1 MAIIVPVAVGIMGLL
16 WPSQRVFDDF
26 HHIRVKDTGRD
37 VLQVLTTLSIP
48 PIHAKLNFGLQ
59 SLQGSLS
66 IELSLICR
74 LLNAGSCTFA
84 RKPSYGRE

>member
-48 PIHAKLNFGLQ
+48 PIHAKLNFG
-59 SLQGSLS
+59 
-66 IELSLICR
+66 CR
-74 LLNAGSCTFA
+74 PFERALV
-84 RKPSYGRE
+84 Y